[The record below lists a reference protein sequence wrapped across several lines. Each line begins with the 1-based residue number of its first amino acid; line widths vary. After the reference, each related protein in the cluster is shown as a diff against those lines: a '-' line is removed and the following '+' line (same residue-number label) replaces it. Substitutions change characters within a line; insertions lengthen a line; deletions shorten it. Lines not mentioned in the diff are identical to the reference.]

1 MKKTNV
7 TKAETSVSE
16 ATVAEN
22 VQSNVPTV
30 EVSNTNDTTNEP
42 KRLGR
47 PPVPGSKRQLRI
59 QELAERKAS
68 GQFKLGRPINPNCKK
83 QIKEKQK
90 QELIAA
96 GIMPKR
102 GRPKMIKPEAAVEVK

>member
-1 MKKTNV
+1 MKKNNA
-7 TKAETSVSE
+7 KVSE
-16 ATVAEN
+16 TVEN
-22 VQSNVPTV
+22 EVIETTEPTV
-30 EVSNTNDTTNEP
+30 EVTNTNVTETEEP

-47 PPVPGSKRQLRI
+47 PVVPGSKRQLRI

-83 QIKEKQK
+83 QLKEKQRA
-90 QELIAA
+90 ELIAQ

-102 GRPKMIKPEAAVEVK
+102 GRPKMIKPEEEAK